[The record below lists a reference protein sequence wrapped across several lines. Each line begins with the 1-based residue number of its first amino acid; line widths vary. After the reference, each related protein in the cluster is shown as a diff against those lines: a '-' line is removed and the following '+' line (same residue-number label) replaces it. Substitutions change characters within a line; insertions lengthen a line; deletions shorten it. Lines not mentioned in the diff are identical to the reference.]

1 MGGADRPRLLPVC
14 PRGSPGTHP
23 DVSLT
28 LAPRGPRLL
37 VYAERPRR
45 RMLQVLADLAVAV
58 WVVLVVTAAIA
69 LHDVVLALQT
79 AGRGLTDAG
88 DRVRG
93 VFDGA
98 ARAAGDVPFVGDR
111 LSGAFTPGTDAGT
124 AISDAGR
131 AQVEAVAAVATGL
144 AWLVVVVAAFPVLA
158 TWLALRVR
166 WVLRAR
172 HALAAR
178 ELDVDLLALRALVR
192 GAPGRVRRAAGPE
205 GDAASAWRR
214 GDAAV
219 LLRLAD
225 VELRRMGLRGPNSVT
240 VGATSVTRPDASRDG

>member
-1 MGGADRPRLLPVC
+1 MTSSCRAGLGPRPLPVC
-14 PRGSPGTHP
+14 PCGWPGTHP

-45 RMLQVLADLAVAV
+45 RMLQVLGDLAVAV
-58 WVVLVVTAAIA
+58 WVVLVVSAAIA

-158 TWLALRVR
+158 TWLALRIR
-166 WVLRAR
+166 WILRAR

-178 ELDVDLLALRALVR
+178 ELDVDLLA
-192 GAPGRVRRAAGPE
+192 GRPMPDGS
-205 GDAASAWRR
+205 ASAS
-214 GDAAV
+214 
-219 LLRLAD
+219 RLATLE
-225 VELRRMGLRGPNSVT
+225 VS
-240 VGATSVTRPDASRDG
+240 S

>member
-1 MGGADRPRLLPVC
+1 MC
-14 PRGSPGTHP
+14 PRGWPGTHP

-45 RMLQVLADLAVAV
+45 RMLQVLSDLAVAV
-58 WVVLVVTAAIA
+58 WVVLVVTAAVA
-69 LHDVVLALQT
+69 LHDTVLALQT

-98 ARAAGDVPFVGDR
+98 AQAAGGVPFVGDR
-111 LSGAFTPGTDAGT
+111 LAGAFTPGTDAGT

-158 TWLALRVR
+158 TWFALRIR

-172 HALAAR
+172 NALAAR
-178 ELDVDLLALRALVR
+178 DLDVDLLALRALVG

-205 GDAASAWRR
+205 GDAAGAWRR

-225 VELRRMGLRGPNSVT
+225 VELRRMGLRGPTSVAI
-240 VGATSVTRPDASRDG
+240 ATSSITRPDASRDG

>member
-1 MGGADRPRLLPVC
+1 
-14 PRGSPGTHP
+14 
-23 DVSLT
+23 
-28 LAPRGPRLL
+28 
-37 VYAERPRR
+37 
-45 RMLQVLADLAVAV
+45 MLQVLCDLAVAV

-69 LHDVVLALQT
+69 LHDAVLALQT

-93 VFDGA
+93 VFEGA
-98 ARAAGDVPFVGDR
+98 ASAAGDVPFVGGR

-178 ELDVDLLALRALVR
+178 DLDVDLLALRALVG
-192 GAPGRVRRAAGPE
+192 GAPGRVRRAAGPG
-205 GDAASAWRR
+205 GDAAGAWRR

-225 VELRRMGLRGPNSVT
+225 VELRRMGLRGPDSVT
-240 VGATSVTRPDASRDG
+240 IGPAPITRPDASRDG

>member
-1 MGGADRPRLLPVC
+1 VT
-14 PRGSPGTHP
+14 SPER
-23 DVSLT
+23 LT

-45 RMLQVLADLAVAV
+45 RMLQVLSDLAVAV

-69 LHDVVLALQT
+69 LHDAVLALQT

-98 ARAAGDVPFVGDR
+98 ARAAGGVPFVGDR

-144 AWLVVVVAAFPVLA
+144 AWLVVAVAALPVLA
-158 TWLALRVR
+158 TWLTLRVR

-178 ELDVDLLALRALVR
+178 DLDVDLLALRALVG
-192 GAPGRVRRAAGPE
+192 GAPGRVRRAAGPG
-205 GDAASAWRR
+205 GDAAGAWRR
-214 GDAAV
+214 GDATV
-219 LLRLAD
+219 LLRLAG
-225 VELRRMGLRGPNSVT
+225 VELRRMGLRGPDSVT
-240 VGATSVTRPDASRDG
+240 IGPAPITRPDASRDG

>member
-1 MGGADRPRLLPVC
+1 
-14 PRGSPGTHP
+14 
-23 DVSLT
+23 VSLT
-28 LAPRGPRLL
+28 LAPPGPRLL

-58 WVVLVVTAAIA
+58 WVVLVVSAAIA

-98 ARAAGDVPFVGDR
+98 SRAAGGVPFVGDR
-111 LSGAFTPGTDAGT
+111 LAGAFTPGTDAGT

-144 AWLVVVVAAFPVLA
+144 AWLVAVVAAFPVLA

-178 ELDVDLLALRALVR
+178 ELDVDLLALRALVG
-192 GAPGRVRRAAGPE
+192 GAPGRG
-205 GDAASAWRR
+205 GDAAGAWRR

-225 VELRRMGLRGPNSVT
+225 VELGRMGLRGPNSVT
-240 VGATSVTRPDASRDG
+240 TGPAPVTRPDVPRDG

>member
-1 MGGADRPRLLPVC
+1 
-14 PRGSPGTHP
+14 
-23 DVSLT
+23 VSLT

-158 TWLALRVR
+158 TWLALRIR
-166 WVLRAR
+166 WILRAR

-192 GAPGRVRRAAGPE
+192 GAPGRVRRAAPG
-205 GDAASAWRR
+205 GDAAGAWRR

-225 VELRRMGLRGPNSVT
+225 VELGRMGLRGPNSVT
-240 VGATSVTRPDASRDG
+240 TGASALTRPDVPRDG

>member
-1 MGGADRPRLLPVC
+1 MC
-14 PRGSPGTHP
+14 PHGWPGTHL

-37 VYAERPRR
+37 LYAERPRR
-45 RMLQVLADLAVAV
+45 RMLQVLSDLAVVV

-69 LHDVVLALQT
+69 LHDTVLALQ
-79 AGRGLTDAG
+79 APGRGLTDAG

-98 ARAAGDVPFVGDR
+98 AQAAGGVPFVGDR
-111 LSGAFTPGTDAGT
+111 LSGAFSPGTDAGT
-124 AISDAGR
+124 AIADAGR

-144 AWLVVVVAAFPVLA
+144 GWLVVVVAALPVLVA
-158 TWLALRVR
+158 WFTLRLR

-172 HALAAR
+172 NALAAR
-178 ELDVDLLALRALVR
+178 DLDVDLLALRALVG
-192 GAPGRVRRAAGPE
+192 GAPGRVRRAAGPD
-205 GDAASAWRR
+205 GDPAGAWRR

-225 VELRRMGLRGPNSVT
+225 VELRRMGLRGANSVT
-240 VGATSVTRPDASRDG
+240 TRAPSITRPDASGDG